1 MSLSLSQILPI
12 HHAHPSPLVLLGSAM
27 SLTLYNTLTRQK
39 SVFVPLEENKVKI
52 YCCGVT
58 VYDYCHL
65 GHARSYIAWDTMR
78 RYLEWQG
85 YQVTYVQNF
94 TDIDDKILKRAREE
108 KISMDAVSEKYIAA
122 YFEDMDRLNILRA
135 NEYPRATHTL
145 DGIKRLIHELEVKG
159 VAYASQGDVYYSV
172 RSKSD
177 YGKLS
182 GRKFDD
188 LEAGASGRVDEEDS
202 RKRDP
207 FDFALWKAAKADEP
221 FWESP
226 WGNGRPGWHIEC
238 SAMVRD
244 RLGDSIDIHVGG
256 SDLTFPHHE
265 NEIAQSEAATGQP
278 LSNYWLHN
286 GMVNVGGVKMSKSL
300 GNFTTIRDLLDKGQI
315 EPMAMRLFVLGAQYR
330 KPIDFTEE
338 AMTAATNGWHRL
350 QEALRFG
357 DIGATKLGWTLEIS
371 ILPQDLVTDAIVAF
385 NQAMDDDFNTASA
398 LAVLFDLAKGINRE
412 ANQLL
417 HQGTID
423 AESSVLLKTWRTLKT
438 LASVLGLEAIAQAE
452 STAQGLS
459 AEAIEALI
467 AQRSTAKAAK
477 DFSEADRIRQE
488 LKAQGVV
495 LVDQA
500 GGTIWHLEGRG

>member
-1 MSLSLSQILPI
+1 
-12 HHAHPSPLVLLGSAM
+12 M

-39 SVFVPLEENKVKI
+39 SLFTPLEAHKVTI

-65 GHARSYIAWDTMR
+65 GHARSYIAWDTVR
-78 RYLEWQG
+78 RYLEWRG
-85 YQVTYVQNF
+85 YSVTYIQNF

-108 KISMDAVSEKYIAA
+108 KSSMDAVSEKYIAA
-122 YFEDMDRLNILRA
+122 YLEDMDRLNIRRA
-135 NEYPRATHTL
+135 DDYPRATHTI
-145 DGIKRLIHELEVKG
+145 DGIKRLIHELETKG

-202 RKRDP
+202 KKRDP

-221 FWESP
+221 FWESS
-226 WGNGRPGWHIEC
+226 WGKGRPGWHIEC

-244 RLGDSIDIHVGG
+244 RLGDSIDIHCGG

-265 NEIAQSEAATGQP
+265 NEIAQSEAATGKQ
-278 LSNYWLHN
+278 LATYWLHN

-300 GNFTTIRDLLDKGQI
+300 GNFTTIRDLLDQGHI
-315 EPMAMRLFVLGAQYR
+315 EPMAMRFFVLGAQYR

-338 AMTAATNGWHRL
+338 AMTAATNGWHTL
-350 QEALRFG
+350 QDALQFG
-357 DIGATKLGWTLEIS
+357 TVGAAQLGWVLNVENQNA
-371 ILPQDLVTDAIVAF
+371 LDRGAIESF
-385 NQAMDDDFNTASA
+385 TTAMDDDFNTASA
-398 LAVLFDLAKGINRE
+398 LAVLFELAKGINRE
-412 ANQLL
+412 ANQLR

-423 AESSVLLKTWRTLKT
+423 ADSPTLFKSWNTLKQ
-438 LASVLGLEAIAQAE
+438 LAAVLGLETDEKVEADA
-452 STAQGLS
+452 LS
-459 AEAIEALI
+459 LTPEAIEDWI
-467 AQRSTAKAAK
+467 TQRSSAKAAK
-477 DFSEADRIRQE
+477 DFARADQIRTD
-488 LKAQGVV
+488 LKEQGIV
-495 LVDQA
+495 LVDQP
-500 GGTIWHLEGRG
+500 GGKTIWLRES